1 MLRSNS
7 RDRELSKDLRDLVSE
22 SIGCQIQRVPWD
34 GTNTGTDQRE
44 IFNKPQDIGQRLSE
58 FQGETKHS
66 WEEHSAVLEPGK
78 NKMLAAILLERM
90 QSFATAALQE
100 PIHNE

>member
-44 IFNKPQDIGQRLSE
+44 IFNKSEDIGKRVSE
-58 FQGETKHS
+58 LQGEDQHCWQKHG
-66 WEEHSAVLEPGK
+66 AVLGSRKSE
-78 NKMLAAILLERM
+78 MLAAILLERL
-90 QSFATAALQE
+90 QNFTATALQ
-100 PIHNE
+100 IHLHNE